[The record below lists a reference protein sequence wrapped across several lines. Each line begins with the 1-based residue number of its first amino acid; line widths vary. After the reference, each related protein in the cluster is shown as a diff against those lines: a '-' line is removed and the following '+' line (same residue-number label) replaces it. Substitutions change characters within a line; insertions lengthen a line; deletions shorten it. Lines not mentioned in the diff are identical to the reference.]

1 MAANQKQLAKLA
13 GVSAGT
19 VSNVI
24 SGSARVSE
32 SSRQKVLEAIRI
44 LNYQPN
50 LIARSFKT
58 HRTHTLG
65 IVVPDITIA
74 FFPKLIR
81 GAECAARERGYFL
94 IVLDSEGSPQRE
106 ADMIALLRAQRVE
119 GILLVTAS
127 GKELSAERF
136 ATLTS
141 HSPVVCLDRLPMDLD
156 VDSVCV
162 DDCGA
167 AEMAIAH
174 LIGMGHTRIAVV
186 TGPLTLQNE
195 QERLH
200 GYRQALQKA
209 GIPIQRS
216 LIWNSSFEQQHV
228 ASMCQNGLLQLAERP
243 TALFATNGV
252 TGLAAL
258 RSLYAV
264 GLSTPKDF
272 SFVTFDELTAEDF
285 FRPGVTSVVQPT
297 FDMGYRA
304 VEVLLR
310 RIEKGE
316 AKKPRE
322 KVRLAATLMVRES
335 SNIPPSV
342 EAKRTHAN
350 NRKSSG
356 ASRRSRLV
364 PGLQSK

>member
-1 MAANQKQLAKLA
+1 MAANQKELAKLA

-32 SSRQKVLEAIRI
+32 SSRQKVLEAIRV

-50 LIARSFKT
+50 LIARSLKT
-58 HRTHTLG
+58 NRTYTLG
-65 IVVPDITIA
+65 IVIPDITIA
-74 FFPKLIR
+74 FFPKIIR
-81 GAECAARERGYFL
+81 GAECAAREKGYFL
-94 IVLDSEGSPQRE
+94 IVLDSEGSAQRE
-106 ADMIALLRAQRVE
+106 ADMLALLRAQRVE

-127 GKELSAERF
+127 GKELSSERL
-136 ATLTS
+136 ASLTS

-167 AEMAIAH
+167 AEMGISH
-174 LIGMGHTRIAVV
+174 LVGMGHTRIAVI

-195 QERLH
+195 QERLR

-209 GIPIQRS
+209 GIPVQRS

-228 ASMCQNGLLQLAERP
+228 AGMCQNGLLQLEDRP

-285 FRPGVTSVVQPT
+285 FRPGISSVVQPT
-297 FDMGYRA
+297 FDMGHRA

-316 AKKPRE
+316 ARKPLER
-322 KVRLAATLMVRES
+322 VRLPATLTVRES
-335 SNIPPSV
+335 SSTPVLAKGV
-342 EAKRTHAN
+342 E
-350 NRKSSG
+350 
-356 ASRRSRLV
+356 SRRHSRA
-364 PGLQSK
+364 SAK